1 MKRKLLFF
9 CILGILFFCNLNLG
23 GATYYG
29 EEPYYSEGY
38 MYVQFLEDGTFIIP
52 PGVTE
57 AEVLIVGGGGYG
69 GGCVYFDSN
78 NYVVGGGGGA
88 GGLVLLEDVSSYEFN
103 STEINNGVSI
113 IIGNGAIY
121 DSGNPG
127 GDTTFGSIVAK
138 GGGFGGGA
146 YSDDGGDGGSGGGG
160 SVGKSAGD
168 LYAGSRGEQIQTSQ
182 GGDSGTYGW
191 GCNGGV
197 GNGKNDGGGASTQ
210 DGPNGTYAGK
220 TVWGVTYATGGL
232 RGPITNGAG
241 GANTGDGGGG
251 RGTSSSCGG
260 NPGLGYNGGSG
271 IVVIRYEIIEPPEFI
286 YPEEDDTIEDLKVPI
301 VWYTLD
307 DIDYYELRWDDNS
320 SMSSYSTNTYTDSN
334 TILYLANGDWYL
346 DIRAKIT
353 DLNFTPWYS
362 ELNGDYYHFEKD
374 DKPVFLSPDALETT
388 PYIDFEWSTVNEVT
402 GYDLRVYSDVG
413 LTTLEYNVSN
423 WSGSF
428 PLTETFAEDEY
439 WAIVRGRDNWYN
451 GSWSDTLNFVVD
463 LDEVAFDYT
472 YNTINLYGGQTL
484 TYDFTGM
491 DANTTYTFKINK
503 VTNAGVFNGN
513 VTTKIVNSDANGS
526 GTFSYTFP
534 SNANY
539 PFEVRLDDNNA
550 RLFYHYVARAPSPYF
565 YDYIAGGHREVYNS
579 TVLTVGIGDVVYNNK
594 QGLMHDRTLTTQS
607 LYEEGDYVLLH
618 YSFPDSDDF
627 PESQFIILINDMD
640 TGDNMAAITSNDL
653 FEYNKESANAATNFV
668 VVSTSGVRPTIV
680 DAKGLL
686 DDYEGDNW
694 STLYLPKGA
703 YDYIIA
709 ESQPESGDKVAFGE
723 SVLLIGDD
731 SDVEWALSNSP
742 ASLKV
747 GQKLTWTISCNT
759 EEIWDSYNQM
769 RFYDTPAGVY
779 YIGSSASPYY
789 IKHPTAYSSSFT
801 LAYDTSDTNGL
812 TGGVVFGVKPE
823 STNFEEYL
831 KWDMTWQNTY
841 NYGYL
846 LTKAYTLE
854 EVPDA
859 TETLDSW
866 LIDIGLGT
874 AEGKL
879 ILSMALIAI
888 IIVLCALIGVPVA
901 GMALIALAAFIAFI
915 AIGFI
920 PIWTIVIL
928 VIAMVLMLIRQFSGG
943 GGDE

>member
-9 CILGILFFCNLNLG
+9 GFLISLLFLSFSGVLADYEGEKTFEDGYLYVTFTEDGNFTVPSNLFKLQVLVVAGGGGAGRSYGTNQTAGGGGAGGIIWIGNSSYYNVTPLEKITVIIGEGGVGATSYEDNPTGQNSSFADLVAKGGGGGGSGQNTYPPYLVPYPGGSGGGG
-23 GATYYG
+23 GATSITG
-29 EEPYYSEGY
+29 SPGASAT
-38 MYVQFLEDGTFIIP
+38 QIGTFNY
-52 PGVTE
+52 GN
-57 AEVLIVGGGGYG
+57 AGGYG
-69 GGCVYFDSN
+69 NSGFGNFG
-78 NYVVGGGGGA
+78 GGGGGA
-88 GGLVLLEDVSSYEFN
+88 GGASVDNSGTGGVGLEVWGNIY
-103 STEINNGVSI
+103 GVG
-113 IIGNGAIY
+113 GNGSGGTSSASNNTGNGGSSK
-121 DSGNPG
+121 SGNYNG
-127 GDTTFGSIVAK
+127 
-138 GGGFGGGA
+138 
-146 YSDDGGDGGSGGGG
+146 YSGGSGVVVLRYEALE
-160 SVGKSAGD
+160 SPSFI
-168 LYAGSRGEQIQTSQ
+168 SP
-182 GGDSGTYGW
+182 
-191 GCNGGV
+191 
-197 GNGKNDGGGASTQ
+197 TQ
-210 DGPNGTYAGK
+210 DSN
-220 TVWGVTYATGGL
+220 VT
-232 RGPITNGAG
+232 
-241 GANTGDGGGG
+241 
-251 RGTSSSCGG
+251 
-260 NPGLGYNGGSG
+260 
-271 IVVIRYEIIEPPEFI
+271 
-286 YPEEDDTIEDLKVPI
+286 DLKVTI
-301 VWYTLD
+301 AWEALD
-307 DIDYYELRWDDNS
+307 DVDYYELKWDNNS
-320 SMSSYSTNTYTDSN
+320 AMSSYDTATFSGTN
-334 TILYLANGDWYL
+334 TILYLANDDWYF
-346 DIRAKIT
+346 DIRAKL
-353 DLNFTPWYS
+353 DDGNFTLWYS
-362 ELNGDYYHFEKD
+362 DINELRHFTKN
-374 DKPVFLSPDALETT
+374 DKPTFTLPEALETSPT
-388 PYIDFEWSTVNEVT
+388 VDFQWSVVGEIT
-402 GYDLRVYSDVG
+402 GYDLEVYNDSELNTMV
-413 LTTLEYNVSN
+413 YNASN

-428 PLTETFAEDEY
+428 PLEVELEEDEY
-439 WAIVRGRDNWYN
+439 WARVRGRDNWYN
-451 GSWSDTLNFVVD
+451 GAWSDTLNFEVD

-484 TYDFTGM
+484 TYDFTSM

-513 VTTKIVNSDANGS
+513 ITTKIVNSDANGS

-565 YDYIAGGHREVYNS
+565 YDYISGGHREIYNS
-579 TVLTVGIGDVVYNNK
+579 TVLSVGIGDVVYNNK

-627 PESQFIILINDMD
+627 PESQFIILINDLD
-640 TGDNMAAITSNDL
+640 TGDNVAAITSNDL

-680 DAKGLL
+680 DAEGLL

-703 YDYIIA
+703 YDYIIV

-731 SDVEWALSNSP
+731 SDVEWSLSNSP
-742 ASLKV
+742 SSLKV

-779 YIGSSASPYY
+779 YIGSSVSPYY
-789 IKHPTAYSSSFT
+789 TKHPTAYSSSFT

-831 KWDMTWQNTY
+831 KEDMTWQNTY
-841 NYGYL
+841 NYGYF

>member
-9 CILGILFFCNLNLG
+9 GFLISLLFLSFSGVLADYEGEKTFEDGYLYVTFTEDGNFTVPSNLFKLQVLVVAGGGGAGKSYATNQTAGGGGAGGIIWIGNSSYYNVTPLEKISVIIGEGGVGATSYEDNPTGQNSSFGDLVAKGGGGGGSGQSTYSPYTQPYSGGSGGGG
-23 GATYYG
+23 GATSLTG
-29 EEPYYSEGY
+29 SSGASAT
-38 MYVQFLEDGTFIIP
+38 QIGTFNY
-52 PGVTE
+52 GN
-57 AEVLIVGGGGYG
+57 AGGYG
-69 GGCVYFDSN
+69 NVGFGNFG
-78 NYVVGGGGGA
+78 GGGGGA
-88 GGLVLLEDVSSYEFN
+88 GGASVDYSGTGGIGLEVWGNIY
-103 STEINNGVSI
+103 GVG
-113 IIGNGAIY
+113 GN
-121 DSGNPG
+121 
-127 GDTTFGSIVAK
+127 
-138 GGGFGGGA
+138 
-146 YSDDGGDGGSGGGG
+146 GSGGTSSASNNTGNGG
-160 SVGKSAGD
+160 SSKSGN
-168 LYAGSRGEQIQTSQ
+168 Y
-182 GGDSGTYGW
+182 
-191 GCNGGV
+191 NGY
-197 GNGKNDGGGASTQ
+197 S
-210 DGPNGTYAGK
+210 
-220 TVWGVTYATGGL
+220 
-232 RGPITNGAG
+232 
-241 GANTGDGGGG
+241 
-251 RGTSSSCGG
+251 
-260 NPGLGYNGGSG
+260 GGSG
-271 IVVIRYEIIEPPEFI
+271 IVVLRYEALESPSFI
-286 YPEEDDTIEDLKVPI
+286 SPIQDSNVTDLKVTI
-301 VWYTLD
+301 AWTELD
-307 DIDYYELRWDDNS
+307 DVDYYELRWDNNS
-320 SMSSYSTNTYTDSN
+320 EMSSYDTATFSGTN
-334 TILYLANGDWYL
+334 TILYLANDDWYL
-346 DIRAKIT
+346 DIRAKL
-353 DLNFTPWYS
+353 DDGNFTLWYS
-362 ELNGDYYHFEKD
+362 DINELRHFTKN

-423 WSGSF
+423 WFGSF

-451 GSWSDTLNFVVD
+451 GSWSDTLNFVID

-640 TGDNMAAITSNDL
+640 TGDNVAAITSNDL

-680 DAKGLL
+680 DAEGLL

-709 ESQPESGDKVAFGE
+709 ESRPESGDKVAFGE

-789 IKHPTAYSSSFT
+789 TKHPTAYSSSFT

-831 KWDMTWQNTY
+831 KEDMTWQNTY

-859 TETLDSW
+859 TETLDNW

-901 GMALIALAAFIAFI
+901 GMSIIALAAFIAFI

-928 VIAMVLMLIRQFSGG
+928 VIAMVLLLIRQFSGG